1 MKKFVDSGIYFNLTT
16 LLIREIPY
24 ETENNESYSVIART
38 ICDDACNL
46 SAEGTGQTA
55 IELLRVSENT
65 TGKPISH
72 LITIRTHDKNDR
84 GCTVRHTAIVNGINT
99 MLFRNGYVCEEI
111 NYDAYHRFLGAKSRR
126 CVWALKKTV
135 LQDYGVQGTYDSI
148 PIVDSVDWRKI
159 YSVLDGSGC
168 SLCIQIIPTMLSSA
182 EREMVVKNAA
192 KCSQAIDG
200 VIPNMHDKLATSSS
214 ERWRYLSE
222 HSLSPFAE
230 VNIIVSGEETNAALA
245 IARIKQA
252 VNVPSMVTVPVQQFY
267 NLSIYNL
274 PWQVA
279 NDLKGGRSTLIN
291 KWTSDE
297 VSGIFQ
303 LPVQSDYFVGVKGN
317 PFSLT
322 AENELIPDELT
333 GGKTHSVQL
342 GRSAFSSQSVSL
354 PQEQLLLHTAV
365 MGKSGSGKTT
375 LMKSMISQL
384 HADHV
389 PVLVF
394 EPVKREYRDLI
405 APMEN
410 SRIFTVEKPLV
421 PLLINP
427 FYVPEGVTLGD
438 YKSSLFSAFKAAFAL
453 PDPLPSLFEKA
464 ISESYIQ
471 NGWTDMSKSTD
482 GDVKVFDMTDFMR
495 VFKRIIS
502 RSTYSN
508 EVKGNM
514 MSGGVFRL
522 QSLIE
527 RCPRT
532 FDTVHST
539 SVEELLKG
547 SVVIEMGSLEGEQK
561 ALVSALTLISILAY
575 LKATRISGNKLRNI
589 ILIDETHALLD
600 QGVGVI
606 QEEKSLN
613 NTMSVLLINTITEM
627 RAYGVGVIFSDQSPS
642 RVGGQLIDNVDNIIS
657 FRTSGEEAARLAV
670 HTGSDEKVTRLLSQ
684 LSPGEFILKNRYV
697 NNVIPVRYQFE
708 SRGLPVGHISDE
720 KVFRSQVDYLR
731 SHAKDYCPYMLCE
744 CAGCNSCKL
753 GIRELSK
760 KSAMQLFAS
769 RQSHLKTPEEIAQH
783 IILLH
788 KILAEHEK
796 DMKEQDFNLMCSC
809 VAVHLL
815 RLCALENDVSIS
827 GNTIRKLIKDM
838 NKNGRRIEHE

>member
-1 MKKFVDSGIYFNLTT
+1 MKKFVDSGVYFNLTT
-16 LLIREIPY
+16 LLIREVPY
-24 ETENNESYSVIART
+24 ELDGNNTYSVIAKT

-46 SAEGTGQTA
+46 SADGTGQTA
-55 IELLRVSENT
+55 IEILRVSENAV
-65 TGKPISH
+65 GKPISH
-72 LITIRTHDKNDR
+72 LITIRTHDKNDH
-84 GCTVRHTAIVNGINT
+84 GCTIRHAAVVNGINS

-111 NYDAYHRFLGAKSRR
+111 NYDAYHGFLGAKSRN
-126 CVWALKKTV
+126 CVWAIKKTI

-148 PIVDSVDWRKI
+148 PIVDSVDWHKI

-168 SLCIQIIPTMLSSA
+168 SLCIQIIPTLLSPS

-192 KCSQAIDG
+192 RCSQAIDG
-200 VIPNMHDKLATSSS
+200 VIPNMHDKLATASSD
-214 ERWRYLSE
+214 RWKYLAD
-222 HSLSPFAE
+222 HYISPFAE
-230 VNIIVSGEETNAALA
+230 VNIIVIGEEANAALT

-252 VNVPSMVTVPVQQFY
+252 VNVPSMVTVPMQQFY

-279 NDLKGGRSTLIN
+279 NDLKGGRSTLIY

-297 VSGIFQ
+297 VALIFQ
-303 LPVQSDYFVGVKGN
+303 LPVQSDYFVGARGN
-317 PFSLT
+317 PFSLV
-322 AENELIPDELT
+322 AESELIPDELT
-333 GGKTHSVQL
+333 GSKPHSIQL
-342 GRSAFSSQSVSL
+342 GRAAFSSQTVSL

-375 LMKSMISQL
+375 LMKEMIRQL
-384 HADHV
+384 HSEHV

-405 APMEN
+405 APMDH

-464 ISESYIQ
+464 ITESYIQ

-482 GDVKVFDMTDFMR
+482 SDVKVFDMADFMR

-508 EVKGNM
+508 DVKGNM

-539 SVEELLKG
+539 SVEDLLNG

-600 QGVGVI
+600 QGEGVI
-606 QEEKSLN
+606 QEERSLN

-657 FRTSGEEAARLAV
+657 FRISGEEAERLTV
-670 HTGSDEKVTRLLSQ
+670 HTGSDEKVTKMLSQ
-684 LSPGEFILKNRYV
+684 LSPGEFIIKNRYV
-697 NNVIPVRYQFE
+697 NNVVPVRYQFVD
-708 SRGLPVGHISDE
+708 SGLPDEHISDE
-720 KVFRSQVDYLR
+720 RIIRLQAKYMR
-731 SHAKDYCPYMLCE
+731 SHARDYCPYSLCE
-744 CAGCNSCKL
+744 CAGCNSCRL
-753 GIRELSK
+753 GIRERSK
-760 KSAMQLFAS
+760 KSAMQIYAS
-769 RQSHLKTPEEIAQH
+769 RQSHLKPPEEIAQH
-783 IILLH
+783 IILLP
-788 KILAEHEK
+788 KLLS
-796 DMKEQDFNLMCSC
+796 EQKNKLMCSC

-815 RLCALENDVSIS
+815 RLCALENDVSI
-827 GNTIRKLIKDM
+827 NINAIKRLIEDM
-838 NKNGRRIEHE
+838 NKKGGRLEDE